1 VPFNFEYKIINNSSL
16 HALGHPLSYGLSPEV
31 LLAQNPAAVVKH
43 QQDSRILFINERE
56 LTKGKRIV
64 YTKSQDVI
72 ASTKSYPK
80 KVSSKWT
87 NF

>member
-1 VPFNFEYKIINNSSL
+1 MNTSSL
-16 HALGHPLSYGLSPEV
+16 HALGHPLSYGLSPEA

-43 QQDSRILFINERE
+43 QKESRILFINERE

-64 YTKSQDVI
+64 YTKPQDVI
-72 ASTKSYPK
+72 GCTKSYPK
-80 KVSSKWT
+80 KVSSKRA